1 MILFV
6 LLYAISLFIFDSLS
20 INWLKII
27 NLFCVILRVYKKV
40 FYCIIDVYFVN
51 KNKIY
56 NGRFLNK
63 VHLYVIKIYKRKR
76 GIVNFLELF
85 RKY

>member
-40 FYCIIDVYFVN
+40 FYCIIDV
-51 KNKIY
+51 
-56 NGRFLNK
+56 
-63 VHLYVIKIYKRKR
+63 
-76 GIVNFLELF
+76 
-85 RKY
+85 

>member
-20 INWLKII
+20 IYWLKII

-40 FYCIIDVYFVN
+40 FYCIIDV
-51 KNKIY
+51 
-56 NGRFLNK
+56 
-63 VHLYVIKIYKRKR
+63 
-76 GIVNFLELF
+76 
-85 RKY
+85 